1 MHQGTAVVIGA
12 GICGLT
18 TAAVLSRHFD
28 AVVLVERAPLPEDA
42 SPRRGTPQARHVH
55 GLLAGGAEQLE
66 TLFPGLRDELRAEG
80 APVYDHGSARTQVW
94 AGTLPEATVGIEVQ
108 TAHRDDLEA
117 AIRRRVLELPRVT
130 VRDGTAVEGLHMDAG
145 NRRVDGVVISSG
157 GEQELLEAALVVDAS
172 GRASRLPDWLQQ
184 VRFPQPAEKV
194 VDGGLAYVSRLF
206 DAPGVPG
213 VHGLQQ
219 MNQAP
224 DRPGGTYAADI
235 GRGRWLVTLFG
246 AGGTHPPLDERE
258 WRAYADALDN
268 PDLRALLADAHPV
281 GPLYQFLDTRNRCR
295 QYDKLSRWPDRLVAL
310 GDAYCA
316 FNPVYGQG
324 MTVAILQAVELGK
337 TLTGREALDGVGR
350 DVQRRVARL
359 ARIPWLMATSEDRV
373 WAALVSDRKVSAPLR
388 MTAWYK
394 QRLLYL
400 AVHDADPVVL
410 RTFFSVFHM
419 LKSPA
424 AMAHPRIMAK
434 VLLRARSPRAAR
446 TQDPALT

>member
-1 MHQGTAVVIGA
+1 MHQGTAIVIGA

-18 TAAVLSRHFD
+18 TAAVLSQHFD
-28 AVVLVERAPLPEDA
+28 AVVLVERAQLPEDS

-55 GLLAGGAEQLE
+55 GLLARGAEHLE
-66 TLFPGLRDELRAEG
+66 ALFPGLREELRSGG
-80 APVYDHGSARTQVW
+80 APVFDHGSARTQVW
-94 AGTLPEATVGIEVQ
+94 AGTLPAATIGIEVQ

-117 AIRRRVLELPRVT
+117 AIRRRVLNLPRVT
-130 VRDGTAVEGLHMDAG
+130 VRDGTAVEGLHMDAD
-145 NRRVDGVVISSG
+145 NRRVDGVVISCG

-184 VRFPQPAEKV
+184 VRYPQPAEKI
-194 VDGGLAYVSRLF
+194 VDGGLTYVSRVF
-206 DAPGVPG
+206 EAPGVPG

-235 GRGRWLVTLFG
+235 GQDRWLVTLFG
-246 AGGTHPPLDERE
+246 AGGTQPPLDDHE
-258 WRAYADALDN
+258 WRAYAESLDN
-268 PDLRALLADAHPV
+268 PDLRALLADAKPV
-281 GPLYQFLDTRNRCR
+281 GPSHQHLDTRNRCR
-295 QYDKLSRWPDRLVAL
+295 QYDKLPRRPERLVAL

-324 MTVAILQAVELGK
+324 MTVAVLQAVELGK
-337 TLTGREALDGVGR
+337 ALAGRESLDGLAHH
-350 DVQRRVARL
+350 VQRRVARL
-359 ARIPWLMATSEDRV
+359 AQVPWLMATSEDRV
-373 WAALVSDRKVSAPLR
+373 WAAVVGGRKASAPLR

-400 AVHDADPVVL
+400 AVHDKDPAVL

-434 VLLRARSPRAAR
+434 VILRARSPHTAQEPAS
-446 TQDPALT
+446 ALT